1 MVRRQGLTAGCSPFP
16 PGDTGARLKSGPHKQ
31 PHTHSTLTPSS
42 SRLILPP
49 LIKDLPIPP
58 PTNPDL
64 TTMKTCFSLC
74 FTALGLALSP
84 LAAGPGLTVY
94 NENFAV
100 VRDEVPL
107 RLDAGTTEVSYSG
120 VTSQLEPESVVLR
133 DPSGEVPLRVLEQS
147 YRADP
152 ANQERLLQ
160 MFEGDTIRFLR
171 TIGDSETLIEGR
183 IIRAP
188 GQAASG
194 VLEPIIEVDGELRT
208 RLPGQPIFPGLGD
221 DSVLQPTLSWKM
233 HVPEKVALA
242 AELSYLT
249 RGLSWEADYNFIL
262 PEQGDDVAMNAW
274 VSVANQS
281 GKTFRGAR
289 IKLIAGDV
297 NKVEDKGRGDPFGE
311 VLMARSAGGP
321 PPVEE
326 RKFDEFHLYT
336 LPGAI
341 DLRDRETKQ
350 LEFARAN
357 PIHTARLYVYEGA
370 AIHRGWRGPGVNN
383 NSDFGKNSRPDVAVY
398 REFENRED
406 NNLGI
411 PLPAGTVR
419 FYRTDIDGQLEF
431 VGEDTIDH
439 TPKNETVRLYLGN
452 AFDLVGERTQTDF
465 FRHRTQD
472 VMRESFSI
480 EIRNRSEEAVTV
492 EVVEPLYRAVN
503 WEILKSSLPYEKID
517 ARTIRFPVEVPA
529 EKTRTVTYT
538 VEYAW

>member
-1 MVRRQGLTAGCSPFP
+1 MKSHLSLWLTA
-16 PGDTGARLKSGPHKQ
+16 
-31 PHTHSTLTPSS
+31 ST
-42 SRLILPP
+42 
-49 LIKDLPIPP
+49 
-58 PTNPDL
+58 
-64 TTMKTCFSLC
+64 
-74 FTALGLALSP
+74 LALSS
-84 LAAGPGLTVY
+84 LTAGPGLTVY

-107 RLDAGTTEVSYSG
+107 QLDAGTTEVRYSG

-133 DPSGEVPLRVLEQS
+133 DPSGAVPLRVLEQS

-160 MFEGDTIRFLR
+160 MFEGETIRFLQV
-171 TIGDSETLIEGR
+171 IGDSETLVEGR

-188 GQAASG
+188 GRAASG

-208 RLPGQPIFPGLGD
+208 RLPGQPLFPGLGD
-221 DSVLQPTLSWKM
+221 DSILQPTLSWKV
-233 HVPEKVALA
+233 HAPDEVALT

-262 PEQGDDVAMNAW
+262 PEKGDNVAMNAW

-297 NKVEDKGRGDPFGE
+297 NKIEEKANARPLADGM
-311 VLMARSAGGP
+311 LMARSAAAP

-336 LPGAI
+336 LPGEI

-350 LEFARAN
+350 LEFARAD
-357 PIHTARLYVYEGA
+357 PIRTTRLYVYEGA
-370 AIHRGWRGPGVNN
+370 AVHRSWRGMGVNN
-383 NSDFGKNSRPDVAVY
+383 SPDFGKNSQPDVAVY
-398 REFENRED
+398 REFENKEE

-431 VGEDTIDH
+431 VGENTIDH

-452 AFDLVGERTQTDF
+452 AFDLVGERTQTHF
-465 FRHRTQD
+465 FRHRSQD
-472 VMRESFSI
+472 LIRESFSI
-480 EIRNRSEEAVTV
+480 EIRNRSDEAVTV

-503 WEILKSSLPYEKID
+503 WEILKSSMPYEKID
-517 ARTIRFPVEVPA
+517 ARTIRFPVDVPA
-529 EKTRTVTYT
+529 EETRTITYT
-538 VEYAW
+538 VEYTW

>member
-1 MVRRQGLTAGCSPFP
+1 MKNRFP
-16 PGDTGARLKSGPHKQ
+16 LC
-31 PHTHSTLTPSS
+31 
-42 SRLILPP
+42 LP
-49 LIKDLPIPP
+49 
-58 PTNPDL
+58 
-64 TTMKTCFSLC
+64 
-74 FTALGLALSP
+74 ALALALSP
-84 LAAGPGLTVY
+84 LGAGPGLTVY

-107 RLDAGTTEVSYSG
+107 RLDSGTTEVRYSG

-133 DPSGEVPLRVLEQS
+133 DPSGEVALRVLEQS

-160 MFEGDTIRFLR
+160 MFEGETIRFLQI
-171 TIGDSETLIEGR
+171 IGDAETVVEGR

-188 GQAASG
+188 GRAASG
-194 VLEPIIEVDGELRT
+194 ALEPIIEVDGELRT
-208 RLPGQPIFPGLGD
+208 RLPGQPLFPGLGD
-221 DSVLQPTLSWKM
+221 DSILQPTLSWKI
-233 HVPEKVALA
+233 HAPETAALTG
-242 AELSYLT
+242 ELSYLT
-249 RGLSWEADYNFIL
+249 RGMSWEADYNFIL
-262 PEQGDDVAMNAW
+262 PEKGDDVAMNAW
-274 VSVANQS
+274 VSVLNES

-297 NKVEDKGRGDPFGE
+297 NKIQEQAKGDPFGDM
-311 VLMARSAGGP
+311 LMARSAEAP

-336 LPGAI
+336 LPGEI

-350 LEFARAN
+350 LEFARAD
-357 PIHTARLYVYEGA
+357 PIRTTRLYVYEGA
-370 AIHRGWRGPGVNN
+370 VVHGRSGSPGGGVNN
-383 NSDFGKNSRPDVAVY
+383 NPGFGKNSRPDVAVY
-398 REFENRED
+398 REFENSED

-472 VMRESFSI
+472 MMRESFSI

-492 EVVEPLYRAVN
+492 EAVEPLYRAVN
-503 WEILKSSLPYEKID
+503 WEILESSLPYEKID

-538 VEYAW
+538 VEYTW